1 MSSTSA
7 RRASRSMSE
16 SKPSK
21 HKNFMEIKFKKIRIR
36 NFRGLVSFEANLE
49 GRSVRISGA
58 NGLGKSS
65 VADAITW
72 VLFGKD
78 SRRRTAF
85 PIDPVDDEGR
95 IIHNLDVSVE
105 LEMLIDRQPTTLRR
119 RRQEKWVQKRGMT
132 REQLDGHQTT
142 CYIDGRPLPS
152 SDFSSHVDTIVK
164 EELFRALTT
173 PDYFPSLPMDQ
184 QYRLLVKIVGTRTLA
199 EIAAKDEEA
208 LKVVDELGQ
217 RSIDQYR
224 QGLTYDLQRTRK
236 ELETIPVRLSEVQG
250 FIEQVKAKG
259 ADGKTAQRH
268 AKGIEEKLR
277 QVTQEIDSMAGVV
290 RAENARYNDQRAYIQ
305 QLRQQR
311 AAIEDRIEKQNREAR
326 TLHQSLVCKAKE
338 ELEAAEERHTAAK
351 TMLGLHERRL
361 KDLEQQLTDFRS
373 RWEEVERLSFSWNAE
388 EAVCPTCGQPLP
400 QDQADQKRVEAEM
413 RFNERKM
420 KQQDALDEEGKKLAA
435 SKQRLQDLS
444 AAAREEM
451 ATAERLMP
459 EARERL
465 SKAEAEPIEQADYHD
480 ASDWQRLSSEI
491 DQRMKELEQTTQ
503 AQEPPQLA
511 ALRTEE
517 EGYRKELRLLQQTI
531 DRSKQID
538 EYIRREKELQKQRT
552 TLSGDIARMQTRLE
566 AAERLQLMEA
576 NDLQKRV
583 NDLFP
588 SVRFRL
594 SRELLNGR
602 EVGHCE
608 LSVDGVPYSGLS
620 TSERINAGLELINA
634 LARHYNIVAPIVI
647 DNAEAVNKVAP
658 TLGQQILLEVSP
670 AKKLNVEQITPSSLF
685 E

>member
-1 MSSTSA
+1 
-7 RRASRSMSE
+7 
-16 SKPSK
+16 
-21 HKNFMEIKFKKIRIR
+21 MEIKFKKIRIR
-36 NFRGLVSFEANLE
+36 NFRGLVSFDANLE

-85 PIDPVDDEGR
+85 PIDPVDDAGR

-105 LEMLIDRQPTTLRR
+105 LEMLIDGQPTTLRR

-132 REQLDGHQTT
+132 TEQLDGHQTT

-217 RSIDQYR
+217 RSLDQYR

-236 ELETIPVRLSEVQG
+236 ELELIPVRLSEVQG
-250 FIEQVKAKG
+250 FIEQVKVKG

-338 ELEAAEERHTAAK
+338 ELEATEERHTAAK

-361 KDLEQQLTDFRS
+361 KDLEQQLEDFRR

-420 KQQDALDEEGKKLAA
+420 RQQDALDEEGKKLAA

-459 EARERL
+459 EARQRL

-480 ASDWQRLSSEI
+480 AADWQRLSGEI

-517 EGYRKELRLLQQTI
+517 QAYRKELRLLEQTI

-538 EYIRREKELQKQRT
+538 EYVRRERELQKQRT

-583 NDLFP
+583 NELFP

-670 AKKLNVEQITPSSLF
+670 AKKLNVEQIAPSSLF

>member
-1 MSSTSA
+1 
-7 RRASRSMSE
+7 
-16 SKPSK
+16 
-21 HKNFMEIKFKKIRIR
+21 MEIKFKKVKIR
-36 NFRGLVSFEANLE
+36 NFRGLVSFDANLE

-85 PIDPVDDEGR
+85 PIDPVDDAGR

-105 LEMLIDRQPTTLRR
+105 LEMLIDGQPTTLRR

-208 LKVVDELGQ
+208 MKVVDELGQ

-224 QGLTYDLQRTRK
+224 QGLSYDLQRTRK

-338 ELEAAEERHTAAK
+338 ELEATEERHTAAK

-361 KDLEQQLTDFRS
+361 KDLEQQLEDFRS

-538 EYIRREKELQKQRT
+538 EYIRREKELQKWRT
-552 TLSGDIARMQTRLE
+552 TLSGEVARMQTRLE

-670 AKKLNVEQITPSSLF
+670 AKKLSVEQITPSSLF

>member
-1 MSSTSA
+1 
-7 RRASRSMSE
+7 
-16 SKPSK
+16 
-21 HKNFMEIKFKKIRIR
+21 MEIKFKKIRIR

-105 LEMLIDRQPTTLRR
+105 LEMLIDGQPTTLRR

-184 QYRLLVKIVGTRTLA
+184 QYRLLVKIVGTRSLA

-208 LKVVDELGQ
+208 MKVVDELGQ
-217 RSIDQYR
+217 RSLDQYR
-224 QGLTYDLQRTRK
+224 QGLSYDLQRTRK
-236 ELETIPVRLSEVQG
+236 EQELIPVRLSEVQG

-338 ELEAAEERHTAAK
+338 ELEATEERHTAAK

-361 KDLEQQLTDFRS
+361 KDLEQQLEDFRR
-373 RWEEVERLSFSWNAE
+373 RWKEVERLSFSWNAE

-420 KQQDALDEEGKKLAA
+420 QQQDALDEEGKKLAA

-451 ATAERLMP
+451 ATAERLLP
-459 EARERL
+459 EACERL

-480 ASDWQRLSSEI
+480 AADWQRLSGEI

-517 EGYRKELRLLQQTI
+517 QAYRKELRLLEQTI

-538 EYIRREKELQKQRT
+538 EYVRRERELQKQRT

-576 NDLQKRV
+576 NDLQQRV

-647 DNAEAVNKVAP
+647 DSAEAVNKVAP

-670 AKKLNVEQITPSSLF
+670 AKKLNVEQIAPSSLF

>member
-1 MSSTSA
+1 
-7 RRASRSMSE
+7 
-16 SKPSK
+16 
-21 HKNFMEIKFKKIRIR
+21 MEIKFKKIRIR
-36 NFRGLVSFEANLE
+36 NFRGLVSFDANLE

-85 PIDPVDDEGR
+85 PIDPVDDAGR

-105 LEMLIDRQPTTLRR
+105 LEMLIDGQPTTLRR

-132 REQLDGHQTT
+132 TEQLDGHQTT

-208 LKVVDELGQ
+208 LKVVNELGQ
-217 RSIDQYR
+217 RSLDQYR
-224 QGLTYDLQRTRK
+224 QGLSYDLQRTRK
-236 ELETIPVRLSEVQG
+236 EQELIPVRLSEVQG

-290 RAENARYNDQRAYIQ
+290 RAENARHNEQRAYIQ

-311 AAIEDRIEKQNREAR
+311 DAIEDRIEKQNREAR

-338 ELEAAEERHTAAK
+338 ELEATEERHTAAK

-361 KDLEQQLTDFRS
+361 KDLEQQLEDFRR

-480 ASDWQRLSSEI
+480 AADWQRLSSEI

-517 EGYRKELRLLQQTI
+517 QAYRKELRLLEQTI

-538 EYIRREKELQKQRT
+538 EYVRREKELQKQRT

-583 NDLFP
+583 NELFP

-670 AKKLNVEQITPSSLF
+670 AKKLNVEQIALSSLF

>member
-1 MSSTSA
+1 
-7 RRASRSMSE
+7 
-16 SKPSK
+16 
-21 HKNFMEIKFKKIRIR
+21 MEIKFKKIRIR

-105 LEMLIDRQPTTLRR
+105 LEMLIDGQPTTLRR

-224 QGLTYDLQRTRK
+224 QGLSYDLQRTRK

-338 ELEAAEERHTAAK
+338 ELEATEERHTAAK

-361 KDLEQQLTDFRS
+361 KDLEQQLEDFRS

-400 QDQADQKRVEAEM
+400 QDQAEQKRVEAEM

-420 KQQDALDEEGKKLAA
+420 RQQDALDEEGKKLAA

-517 EGYRKELRLLQQTI
+517 QAYRKELRLLEQTI

-538 EYIRREKELQKQRT
+538 EYVRREKELQKQRT

-583 NDLFP
+583 NELFP

-670 AKKLNVEQITPSSLF
+670 AKKLSVEQITPSSLF

>member
-1 MSSTSA
+1 
-7 RRASRSMSE
+7 
-16 SKPSK
+16 
-21 HKNFMEIKFKKIRIR
+21 MEIKFKKIRIR
-36 NFRGLVSFEANLE
+36 NFRGLVSFDVNLE

-85 PIDPVDDEGR
+85 PIDPVDDAGR

-105 LEMLIDRQPTTLRR
+105 LEMLIDGQPTTLRR

-132 REQLDGHQTT
+132 TEQLDGHQTT

-217 RSIDQYR
+217 RSLDQYR
-224 QGLTYDLQRTRK
+224 QGLSYDLQRTRK
-236 ELETIPVRLSEVQG
+236 EQELIPVRLSEVQG

-268 AKGIEEKLR
+268 AKAIEEKLR

-311 AAIEDRIEKQNREAR
+311 AAIEDRVEKQNREAR

-338 ELEAAEERHTAAK
+338 ELEALEERHTAAQ

-361 KDLEQQLTDFRS
+361 KDLEQQLVEFRR
-373 RWEEVERLSFSWNAE
+373 RWEEVERQQFSWNAE

-400 QDQADQKRVEAEM
+400 QDQAEQKRVDAEM

-420 KQQDALDEEGKKLAA
+420 RQQDALDEEGKKLAA

-444 AAAREEM
+444 AAARQEM
-451 ATAERLMP
+451 YEAERLTP

-480 ASDWQRLSSEI
+480 ASDWQRLTAEI
-491 DQRMKELEQTTQ
+491 DQRVKELEQTTQ

-517 EGYRKELRLLQQTI
+517 EGYRKELRLLEQTI

-538 EYIRREKELQKQRT
+538 EYVRREKELQAQRT
-552 TLSGDIARMQTRLE
+552 ALSSDVARMQTCLE

-576 NDLQKRV
+576 NDLQQRV
-583 NDLFP
+583 NELFP

-608 LSVDGVPYSGLS
+608 ISVGGVPYSGLS
-620 TSERINAGLELINA
+620 TSERINAGLQLINA
-634 LARHYNIVAPIVI
+634 LARHYRIVAPIVI
-647 DNAEAVNKVAP
+647 DNAEAVNQVAP

-670 AKKLNVEQITPSSLF
+670 AKKLSVEQITPSSLF

>member
-1 MSSTSA
+1 
-7 RRASRSMSE
+7 
-16 SKPSK
+16 
-21 HKNFMEIKFKKIRIR
+21 MEIKFKKIRIR
-36 NFRGLVSFEANLE
+36 NFRGLVSFDANLE

-85 PIDPVDDEGR
+85 PIDPVDDAGR

-105 LEMLIDRQPTTLRR
+105 LEMLIDGQPTTLRR

-132 REQLDGHQTT
+132 TEQLDGHQTT

-208 LKVVDELGQ
+208 MKVVDELDQ
-217 RSIDQYR
+217 RSLDQYR
-224 QGLTYDLQRTRK
+224 QGLAYDLQRTRK
-236 ELETIPVRLSEVQG
+236 EQELIPVRLSEVQG

-338 ELEAAEERHTAAK
+338 ELEATEERHTAAK

-361 KDLEQQLTDFRS
+361 KDLEQQLEDFRR
-373 RWEEVERLSFSWNAE
+373 RWEDVERLSFSWNAE

-420 KQQDALDEEGKKLAA
+420 QQQDALDEEGKKLAA

-480 ASDWQRLSSEI
+480 AADWQRLSSEI

-517 EGYRKELRLLQQTI
+517 QAYRKELRLLEQTI

-538 EYIRREKELQKQRT
+538 EYVRREKELQKQRT

-670 AKKLNVEQITPSSLF
+670 AKKLNVEHIAPSSLF

>member
-1 MSSTSA
+1 
-7 RRASRSMSE
+7 
-16 SKPSK
+16 
-21 HKNFMEIKFKKIRIR
+21 MEIKFKKIRIR
-36 NFRGLVSFEANLE
+36 NFRGLVSFDANLE
-49 GRSVRISGA
+49 GRSVRIAGA

-105 LEMLIDRQPTTLRR
+105 LEMLIDGQPTTLRR

-224 QGLTYDLQRTRK
+224 QGLSYDLQRTRK

-338 ELEAAEERHTAAK
+338 ELEATEERHTAAK
-351 TMLGLHERRL
+351 TLLGLHERRL

-480 ASDWQRLSSEI
+480 ASDWQRLTAEI
-491 DQRMKELEQTTQ
+491 DQRVKELEQTTQ

-517 EGYRKELRLLQQTI
+517 QAYRKELRLLEQTI

-538 EYIRREKELQKQRT
+538 EYVRREKELQKQRT

-670 AKKLNVEQITPSSLF
+670 AKKLSVEQITPSSLF

>member
-1 MSSTSA
+1 
-7 RRASRSMSE
+7 
-16 SKPSK
+16 
-21 HKNFMEIKFKKIRIR
+21 MEIKFKKIRIR
-36 NFRGLVSFEANLE
+36 NFRGLVSFEANLD
-49 GRSVRISGA
+49 GRPVRISGA

-85 PIDPVDDEGR
+85 PIDPVDDAGR
-95 IIHNLDVSVE
+95 IIHHLDVSVE
-105 LEMLIDRQPTTLRR
+105 LEMLIDGQPTTLRR

-132 REQLDGHQTT
+132 AEQLDGHQTT

-217 RSIDQYR
+217 RSLDQYR
-224 QGLTYDLQRTRK
+224 QGLAYDLQRTRK
-236 ELETIPVRLSEVQG
+236 EQETIPVRLSEVQG

-338 ELEAAEERHTAAK
+338 ELEATEERHTAAK

-459 EARERL
+459 EARQRL

-480 ASDWQRLSSEI
+480 ASDWQRLSGEI

-517 EGYRKELRLLQQTI
+517 QAYRKELRLLQQTI

-538 EYIRREKELQKQRT
+538 EYVRREKELQKQRT

-566 AAERLQLMEA
+566 SAERLQLMEA
-576 NDLQKRV
+576 NDLQQRV
-583 NDLFP
+583 NDLFS

>member
-1 MSSTSA
+1 
-7 RRASRSMSE
+7 
-16 SKPSK
+16 
-21 HKNFMEIKFKKIRIR
+21 MEIKFKKIRIR
-36 NFRGLVSFEANLE
+36 NFRGLVSFDANLE

-85 PIDPVDDEGR
+85 PIDPVDDAGR

-105 LEMLIDRQPTTLRR
+105 LEMLIDGQPTTLRR
-119 RRQEKWVQKRGMT
+119 RRSEKWVQKRGMT
-132 REQLDGHQTT
+132 TEQLDGHQTT

-208 LKVVDELGQ
+208 LKVVDEIGQ

-224 QGLTYDLQRTRK
+224 QVLAYDIQRTRK
-236 ELETIPVRLSEVQG
+236 EQELIPVRLSEVQG

-338 ELEAAEERHTAAK
+338 ELEATEERHTAAK

-361 KDLEQQLTDFRS
+361 KDLEQQLEDFRR

-420 KQQDALDEEGKKLAA
+420 QQQDALDEEGKKLAA

-480 ASDWQRLSSEI
+480 AADWQRLSGEI

-517 EGYRKELRLLQQTI
+517 QAYRKELRLLEQTI

-538 EYIRREKELQKQRT
+538 EYVRREKELQKQRT

-576 NDLQKRV
+576 NDLQQRV
-583 NDLFP
+583 NELFP

>member
-1 MSSTSA
+1 
-7 RRASRSMSE
+7 
-16 SKPSK
+16 
-21 HKNFMEIKFKKIRIR
+21 MEIKFKKVKIR

-85 PIDPVDDEGR
+85 PIDPVDDAGR

-105 LEMLIDRQPTTLRR
+105 LEMLIDGQPTTLRR

-132 REQLDGHQTT
+132 TEQLDGHQTT

-199 EIAAKDEEA
+199 EIAAKDKEA

-217 RSIDQYR
+217 RSLDQYR
-224 QGLTYDLQRTRK
+224 QGLSYDLQRTRK
-236 ELETIPVRLSEVQG
+236 EQELIPVRLSEVQG

-338 ELEAAEERHTAAK
+338 EMEATEERHTAAK

-361 KDLEQQLTDFRS
+361 KDLEQQLEDFRR

-451 ATAERLMP
+451 ATAERLLP

-480 ASDWQRLSSEI
+480 AADWQRLSSEI

-517 EGYRKELRLLQQTI
+517 QAYRKELRLLEQTI

-538 EYIRREKELQKQRT
+538 EYVRREKELQKQRT

-670 AKKLNVEQITPSSLF
+670 AKKLNVEQTAPSSLF

>member
-1 MSSTSA
+1 
-7 RRASRSMSE
+7 
-16 SKPSK
+16 
-21 HKNFMEIKFKKIRIR
+21 MEIKFKKIRIR
-36 NFRGLVSFEANLE
+36 NFRGLVSFDANLE

-85 PIDPVDDEGR
+85 PIDPVDDAGR

-105 LEMLIDRQPTTLRR
+105 LEMLIDGQPTTLRR

-132 REQLDGHQTT
+132 TEQLDGHQTT

-184 QYRLLVKIVGTRTLA
+184 QYRLLVKIVGTRSMA

-208 LKVVDELGQ
+208 MKVVDELGQ

-224 QGLTYDLQRTRK
+224 QGLSYDLQRTRK
-236 ELETIPVRLSEVQG
+236 ELELIPVRLSEVQG

-326 TLHQSLVCKAKE
+326 TLHQSLVCKDKE
-338 ELEAAEERHTAAK
+338 ELEATEERHTAAK

-361 KDLEQQLTDFRS
+361 KDLEQQLEDFRS

-420 KQQDALDEEGKKLAA
+420 QQQDALDEEGKKLAA

-517 EGYRKELRLLQQTI
+517 QAYRKELRLLQQTI

-538 EYIRREKELQKQRT
+538 EYIRREKELQKWRT
-552 TLSGDIARMQTRLE
+552 TLSGDVARMQTRLE

-576 NDLQKRV
+576 ADLQQRV
-583 NDLFP
+583 NELFP

>member
-1 MSSTSA
+1 
-7 RRASRSMSE
+7 
-16 SKPSK
+16 
-21 HKNFMEIKFKKIRIR
+21 MEIKFKKIRIR
-36 NFRGLVSFEANLE
+36 NFRGLVSFEANLD

-58 NGLGKSS
+58 NGMGKSS

-85 PIDPVDDEGR
+85 PIDPVDEEGKV
-95 IIHNLDVSVE
+95 IHNLDVSVE
-105 LEMLIDRQPTTLRR
+105 LEMLIDGQSTTLRR

-142 CYIDGRPLPS
+142 CYIDGRPLPA

-208 LKVVDELGQ
+208 LRVVDELGQ
-217 RSIDQYR
+217 RTLDQYR
-224 QGLTYDLQRTRK
+224 QAVSYDLQRTRK
-236 ELETIPVRLSEVQG
+236 ELEIIPVRLSEVQG

-259 ADGKTAQRH
+259 ADYVTARKQ
-268 AKGIEEKLR
+268 AKEVEWKID
-277 QVTQEIDSMAGVV
+277 QTTQEIDSLAGVV
-290 RAENARYNDQRAYIQ
+290 RAENARYNEQRAHIQ
-305 QLRQQR
+305 QLRQQL
-311 AAIEDRIEKQNREAR
+311 AAVEDRVEKANREAR
-326 TLHQSLVCKAKE
+326 TLHHSLVSKAKE
-338 ELEAAEERHTAAK
+338 DVEVLEERHTAAA
-351 TMLGLHERRL
+351 TLLSCHERNQ
-361 KDLEQQLTDFRS
+361 KNLEKQLEDFRR
-373 RWEEVERLSFSWNAE
+373 RWEETERLTFSWPVE
-388 EAVCPTCGQPLP
+388 ESVCPTCGQPLP
-400 QDQADQKRVEAEM
+400 QEQADKKRAEAEV

-420 KQQDALDEEGKKLAA
+420 QQQDALDQESERLAKAKKRLEDQTTAA
-435 SKQRLQDLS
+435 RQEIADTERMLPEARQRLQ
-444 AAAREEM
+444 E
-451 ATAERLMP
+451 
-459 EARERL
+459 
-465 SKAEAEPIEQADYHD
+465 AEAETVQQANFHDYP
-480 ASDWQRLSSEI
+480 DWQRLDKEI
-491 DQRMKELEQTTQ
+491 AQRIQALEQMGQ
-503 AQEPPQLA
+503 AQEPEELPR
-511 ALRTEE
+511 LREE
-517 EGYRKELRLLQQTI
+517 EKRYRQQLRVLQETI
-531 DRSKQID
+531 DRGNQLR
-538 EYIRREKELQKQRT
+538 EYELRQQELQGQRT
-552 TLSGDIARMQTRLE
+552 GLSTQVAKMQTRLE

-576 NDLQKRV
+576 NDLQQRV
-583 NDLFP
+583 NDLFS

-670 AKKLNVEQITPSSLF
+670 AKKLNVEQTTPSSLF
-685 E
+685 K

>member
-1 MSSTSA
+1 
-7 RRASRSMSE
+7 
-16 SKPSK
+16 
-21 HKNFMEIKFKKIRIR
+21 MEIKFKKIRIR
-36 NFRGLVSFEANLE
+36 NFRGLVSFDANLE

-105 LEMLIDRQPTTLRR
+105 LEMLIDGQPTTLRR

-132 REQLDGHQTT
+132 TEQLDGHQTT

-208 LKVVDELGQ
+208 MKVVDELGQ
-217 RSIDQYR
+217 RSLDQYR
-224 QGLTYDLQRTRK
+224 QGLAYDLQRTRK
-236 ELETIPVRLSEVQG
+236 EQEFIPVRLSEVQG

-338 ELEAAEERHTAAK
+338 ELEATEERHTAAK
-351 TMLGLHERRL
+351 TMLGLHERRI
-361 KDLEQQLTDFRS
+361 KDLEQQLEDFRR
-373 RWEEVERLSFSWNAE
+373 RWEEVERLSFSWNVE

-420 KQQDALDEEGKKLAA
+420 QQQDALDEEGKKLAA

-480 ASDWQRLSSEI
+480 AADWQRLSGEI

-517 EGYRKELRLLQQTI
+517 QAYRKELRLLEQTI

-538 EYIRREKELQKQRT
+538 EYVRREKELQKQRT
-552 TLSGDIARMQTRLE
+552 TLSGDVARMQTRLE

-583 NDLFP
+583 NELFP

-670 AKKLNVEQITPSSLF
+670 AKKLSVEQTAPSSLF

>member
-1 MSSTSA
+1 
-7 RRASRSMSE
+7 
-16 SKPSK
+16 
-21 HKNFMEIKFKKIRIR
+21 MEIKFKKIRIR
-36 NFRGLVSFEANLE
+36 NFRGLVSFDANLE

-85 PIDPVDDEGR
+85 PIDPVDDAGR

-105 LEMLIDRQPTTLRR
+105 LEMLIDGQPTTLRR

-132 REQLDGHQTT
+132 TEQLDGHQTT

-217 RSIDQYR
+217 RSLDQYR
-224 QGLTYDLQRTRK
+224 QGLSYDLQRTRK
-236 ELETIPVRLSEVQG
+236 EQELIPVRLSEVQG

-290 RAENARYNDQRAYIQ
+290 RAENARYNDQRAYIL

-338 ELEAAEERHTAAK
+338 ELEATEERHTAAK

-361 KDLEQQLTDFRS
+361 KDLEQQLIDFRS

-400 QDQADQKRVEAEM
+400 QDQAEQKRVETEM

-420 KQQDALDEEGKKLAA
+420 RQQDALDEEGKKLAA

-480 ASDWQRLSSEI
+480 AADWQRLTSEL

-517 EGYRKELRLLQQTI
+517 QAYRKELRLLEQTI

-538 EYIRREKELQKQRT
+538 EYVRREKELQKQRT

-602 EVGHCE
+602 EVAHCE

-647 DNAEAVNKVAP
+647 DNAEAVNKVTP

-670 AKKLNVEQITPSSLF
+670 AKKLNVEQIALSSLF

>member
-1 MSSTSA
+1 
-7 RRASRSMSE
+7 
-16 SKPSK
+16 
-21 HKNFMEIKFKKIRIR
+21 MEIKFKKIRIR
-36 NFRGLVSFEANLE
+36 NFRGLVSFDANLE
-49 GRSVRISGA
+49 GRSVRILGA

-85 PIDPVDDEGR
+85 PIDPVDDAGR

-105 LEMLIDRQPTTLRR
+105 LEMLIDGQPTTLRR

-132 REQLDGHQTT
+132 TEQLDGHQTT

-208 LKVVDELGQ
+208 MKVVDELGQ
-217 RSIDQYR
+217 RSLDQYR
-224 QGLTYDLQRTRK
+224 QGLAYDLQRTRK
-236 ELETIPVRLSEVQG
+236 ELELIPVRLSEVQG

-338 ELEAAEERHTAAK
+338 ELEATEERHTAAK

-361 KDLEQQLTDFRS
+361 KDLEQQLEDFRR
-373 RWEEVERLSFSWNAE
+373 RWEDVERLSFSWNAE

-420 KQQDALDEEGKKLAA
+420 QQQDALDEEGKKLAA

-480 ASDWQRLSSEI
+480 ASDWQRLTAEI
-491 DQRMKELEQTTQ
+491 DQRVKELEQTTQ

-517 EGYRKELRLLQQTI
+517 QAYRKELRLLEQTI

-538 EYIRREKELQKQRT
+538 EYVRREKELQKQRT

-583 NDLFP
+583 NELFP

-647 DNAEAVNKVAP
+647 DNAEAVNKVTP

>member
-1 MSSTSA
+1 
-7 RRASRSMSE
+7 
-16 SKPSK
+16 
-21 HKNFMEIKFKKIRIR
+21 MEIKFKKIRIR
-36 NFRGLVSFEANLE
+36 NFRGLVSFDANLE

-95 IIHNLDVSVE
+95 VIHNLDVSVE
-105 LEMLIDRQPTTLRR
+105 LEMLIDGQATTLRR

-132 REQLDGHQTT
+132 TEQLDGHQTT

-208 LKVVDELGQ
+208 MKVVDELGQ
-217 RSIDQYR
+217 RSLDQYR
-224 QGLTYDLQRTRK
+224 QGLAYDLQRTRK
-236 ELETIPVRLSEVQG
+236 EQELIPVRLSEVQG

-338 ELEAAEERHTAAK
+338 ELEATEERHTAAK

-361 KDLEQQLTDFRS
+361 KDLEQQLEDFRR

-459 EARERL
+459 EARQRL
-465 SKAEAEPIEQADYHD
+465 SKAEAEPIELADYHD
-480 ASDWQRLSSEI
+480 AADWQRLSGEI

-517 EGYRKELRLLQQTI
+517 EGYRKELRLLEQTI

-538 EYIRREKELQKQRT
+538 EYVRREKELQKQRT

-583 NDLFP
+583 NELFP

-670 AKKLNVEQITPSSLF
+670 AKKLNVEQIAPSSLF

>member
-1 MSSTSA
+1 
-7 RRASRSMSE
+7 
-16 SKPSK
+16 
-21 HKNFMEIKFKKIRIR
+21 MEIKFKKIRIR
-36 NFRGLVSFEANLE
+36 NFRGLVSFDANLE

-105 LEMLIDRQPTTLRR
+105 LEMLIDGQPTTLRR

-132 REQLDGHQTT
+132 TEQLDGHQTT

-217 RSIDQYR
+217 RSLDQYR
-224 QGLTYDLQRTRK
+224 QGLAYDLQRTRK
-236 ELETIPVRLSEVQG
+236 EQELIPVRLSEVQG

-338 ELEAAEERHTAAK
+338 ELEATEERHTAAK

-361 KDLEQQLTDFRS
+361 KDLEQQLEDFRR

-480 ASDWQRLSSEI
+480 AADWQRLSGEI

-517 EGYRKELRLLQQTI
+517 QAYRKELRLLEQTI

-538 EYIRREKELQKQRT
+538 EYVRREKELQKQRT

-583 NDLFP
+583 NELFP

-647 DNAEAVNKVAP
+647 DNAEAVNKVAQ

-670 AKKLNVEQITPSSLF
+670 AKKLNVEQIAPSSLF

>member
-1 MSSTSA
+1 
-7 RRASRSMSE
+7 
-16 SKPSK
+16 
-21 HKNFMEIKFKKIRIR
+21 MEIKFKKIRIR
-36 NFRGLVSFEANLE
+36 NFRGLVSFDANLE

-105 LEMLIDRQPTTLRR
+105 LEMLIDGQPTTLRR

-184 QYRLLVKIVGTRTLA
+184 QYRLLVKIVGTRSLA

-208 LKVVDELGQ
+208 MKVVDELGQ

-338 ELEAAEERHTAAK
+338 ELEATEERHTAAK

-420 KQQDALDEEGKKLAA
+420 KQQDALDEEGKKLAV

-517 EGYRKELRLLQQTI
+517 QAYRKELRLLEQTI

-538 EYIRREKELQKQRT
+538 EYVRREKELQKQRT

-576 NDLQKRV
+576 NDLQQRV

-670 AKKLNVEQITPSSLF
+670 AKKLSVEQITPSSLF

>member
-1 MSSTSA
+1 
-7 RRASRSMSE
+7 
-16 SKPSK
+16 
-21 HKNFMEIKFKKIRIR
+21 MEIKFKKIRIR

-105 LEMLIDRQPTTLRR
+105 LEMLIDGQPTTLRR
-119 RRQEKWVQKRGMT
+119 RRSEKWVQKRGMT
-132 REQLDGHQTT
+132 TKQLDGHQTT

-152 SDFSSHVDTIVK
+152 SDFSSYVDTIVK

-208 LKVVDELGQ
+208 VKVVDELGQ
-217 RSIDQYR
+217 RSLDQYR

-236 ELETIPVRLSEVQG
+236 ELELIPVRLSEVQG

-338 ELEAAEERHTAAK
+338 ELEATEERHTAAQ

-373 RWEEVERLSFSWNAE
+373 RWEEVERQSFSWNAE

-420 KQQDALDEEGKKLAA
+420 RQQDALDEEGKKLAA

-444 AAAREEM
+444 AAARQEM
-451 ATAERLMP
+451 YETERLTP

-480 ASDWQRLSSEI
+480 ASDWQRLTAEI
-491 DQRMKELEQTTQ
+491 DQRVKELEQTTQ

-517 EGYRKELRLLQQTI
+517 QGYRKELRLLEQTI

-538 EYIRREKELQKQRT
+538 GYVRREKELQAQRT
-552 TLSGDIARMQTRLE
+552 TLSGEVARMQTRLE

-576 NDLQKRV
+576 NDLQQRV
-583 NDLFP
+583 NELFP

-608 LSVDGVPYSGLS
+608 ISVGGVPYSGLS
-620 TSERINAGLELINA
+620 TSERINAGLQLINA
-634 LARHYNIVAPIVI
+634 LARHYRIVAPIVI

-685 E
+685 D

>member
-1 MSSTSA
+1 
-7 RRASRSMSE
+7 
-16 SKPSK
+16 
-21 HKNFMEIKFKKIRIR
+21 MEIKFKKIRIR
-36 NFRGLVSFEANLE
+36 NFRGLVNFEANLE
-49 GRSVRISGA
+49 GRSVRIAGA

-85 PIDPVDDEGR
+85 PIDPVDDAGR
-95 IIHNLDVSVE
+95 IIHHLDVSVE
-105 LEMLIDRQPTTLRR
+105 LEMLIDGQPTTLRR
-119 RRQEKWVQKRGMT
+119 RRSEKWVQKRGMT
-132 REQLDGHQTT
+132 TEQLDGHQTT

-217 RSIDQYR
+217 RSLDQYR
-224 QGLTYDLQRTRK
+224 QGLAYDLQRTRK
-236 ELETIPVRLSEVQG
+236 EQELIPVRLSEVQG

-338 ELEAAEERHTAAK
+338 ELEALEERHTAAQ
-351 TMLGLHERRL
+351 TMLGLHERRI
-361 KDLEQQLTDFRS
+361 KDLEQQLVDFRR
-373 RWEEVERLSFSWNAE
+373 RWEEVERQQFSWNAE

-420 KQQDALDEEGKKLAA
+420 RQQDALDEEGKKLAA
-435 SKQRLQDLS
+435 SKQRLQDLN
-444 AAAREEM
+444 AAARQEM
-451 ATAERLMP
+451 GEVERLTP

-465 SKAEAEPIEQADYHD
+465 SKAEAEPIAQSDYHD
-480 ASDWQRLSSEI
+480 ASDWQRLSGEI

-517 EGYRKELRLLQQTI
+517 QAYRKELRLLEQTI

-538 EYIRREKELQKQRT
+538 EYVRREKELQAQRT
-552 TLSGDIARMQTRLE
+552 ALSSEVARMQTCLE

-583 NDLFP
+583 NELFP

-608 LSVDGVPYSGLS
+608 ISVGGVPYSGLS
-620 TSERINAGLELINA
+620 TSERINAGLQLINA
-634 LARHYNIVAPIVI
+634 LARHYHIVAPIVI

>member
-1 MSSTSA
+1 
-7 RRASRSMSE
+7 
-16 SKPSK
+16 
-21 HKNFMEIKFKKIRIR
+21 MEIKFKKIRIR

-105 LEMLIDRQPTTLRR
+105 LEMLIDGQPTTLLR

-184 QYRLLVKIVGTRTLA
+184 QYRLLVKIVGTRSLA

-224 QGLTYDLQRTRK
+224 QGLSYDLQRTRK

-338 ELEAAEERHTAAK
+338 ELEATEERHTAAK

-361 KDLEQQLTDFRS
+361 KDLEQQLEDFRS

-420 KQQDALDEEGKKLAA
+420 RQQDALDEEGKKLAA

-480 ASDWQRLSSEI
+480 ASDWQRLTAEI
-491 DQRMKELEQTTQ
+491 DQRVKELEQTTQ

-517 EGYRKELRLLQQTI
+517 QAYRKELRLLEQTI

-538 EYIRREKELQKQRT
+538 GYIRREKELQAQRT
-552 TLSGDIARMQTRLE
+552 ALSGDVARMQTRLE

-576 NDLQKRV
+576 NDLQQRV

-620 TSERINAGLELINA
+620 SSERINAGLELINA
-634 LARHYNIVAPIVI
+634 LARHYNIVP
-647 DNAEAVNKVAP
+647 
-658 TLGQQILLEVSP
+658 
-670 AKKLNVEQITPSSLF
+670 PSSSTTPRPSTRWPRPSASRSSWRSHPPRSSASSRSHRHHFLNKPTKKTI
-685 E
+685 ENEQSS

>member
-1 MSSTSA
+1 
-7 RRASRSMSE
+7 
-16 SKPSK
+16 
-21 HKNFMEIKFKKIRIR
+21 MEIKFKKIRIR
-36 NFRGLVSFEANLE
+36 NFRGLVSFDANLE

-72 VLFGKD
+72 GLFGKD

-85 PIDPVDDEGR
+85 PIDPVDDAGR

-105 LEMLIDRQPTTLRR
+105 LEMLIDGQPTTLRR

-132 REQLDGHQTT
+132 TEQLDGHQTT

-217 RSIDQYR
+217 RSLDQYR

-236 ELETIPVRLSEVQG
+236 ELELIPVRLSEVQG

-311 AAIEDRIEKQNREAR
+311 AAIEDRVEKQNRETR

-338 ELEAAEERHTAAK
+338 ELEATEERHTAAQ

-373 RWEEVERLSFSWNAE
+373 RWEEVERQSFSWNAE

-400 QDQADQKRVEAEM
+400 QDQAEQKRVETEM

-420 KQQDALDEEGKKLAA
+420 RQQDALDEEGKKLAA

-444 AAAREEM
+444 AAARQEM
-451 ATAERLMP
+451 YEAERLTP

-480 ASDWQRLSSEI
+480 ASDWQRLTAEI
-491 DQRMKELEQTTQ
+491 DQRVKELEQTTQ

-517 EGYRKELRLLQQTI
+517 QAYRKELRLLEQTI

-538 EYIRREKELQKQRT
+538 EYVRREKELQKQRT

>member
-1 MSSTSA
+1 
-7 RRASRSMSE
+7 
-16 SKPSK
+16 
-21 HKNFMEIKFKKIRIR
+21 MEIKFKKIRIR
-36 NFRGLVSFEANLE
+36 NFRGLVSFDANLE

-85 PIDPVDDEGR
+85 PIDPVDDAGR

-105 LEMLIDRQPTTLRR
+105 LEMLIDGQPTTLRR
-119 RRQEKWVQKRGMT
+119 RRQEKWAQKRGMT
-132 REQLDGHQTT
+132 TEQLDGHQTT
-142 CYIDGRPLPS
+142 CYIDGRPLSS

-184 QYRLLVKIVGTRTLA
+184 QYRLLVKFVGTRTLA

-208 LKVVDELGQ
+208 MKVVDELGQ
-217 RSIDQYR
+217 RSLDQYR
-224 QGLTYDLQRTRK
+224 QGLAYDLQRTRK
-236 ELETIPVRLSEVQG
+236 EQELIPVRLSEVQG

-311 AAIEDRIEKQNREAR
+311 VAIEDRIEKQNREAR

-338 ELEAAEERHTAAK
+338 EMEATEERHTAAK

-361 KDLEQQLTDFRS
+361 KDLEQQLEDFRR

-420 KQQDALDEEGKKLAA
+420 QQQDALDEEGKKLAA

-480 ASDWQRLSSEI
+480 AADWQRLSSEL

-517 EGYRKELRLLQQTI
+517 QAYRKELRLLEQTI

-538 EYIRREKELQKQRT
+538 EYVRREKELQKQRT

-566 AAERLQLMEA
+566 TAERLQLMEA

-583 NDLFP
+583 NELFP

-670 AKKLNVEQITPSSLF
+670 AKKLSVEQTAPSSLF

>member
-1 MSSTSA
+1 
-7 RRASRSMSE
+7 
-16 SKPSK
+16 
-21 HKNFMEIKFKKIRIR
+21 MEIKFKKIRIR
-36 NFRGLVSFEANLE
+36 NFRGLVSFDANLE

-85 PIDPVDDEGR
+85 PIDPVDDAGR

-105 LEMLIDRQPTTLRR
+105 LEMLIDGQPTTLRR

-208 LKVVDELGQ
+208 MKVVDELGQ

-224 QGLTYDLQRTRK
+224 QGLAYDLQRTRK

-311 AAIEDRIEKQNREAR
+311 AAIEDRVEKQNREAR

-338 ELEAAEERHTAAK
+338 ELEATEERHTAAK

-361 KDLEQQLTDFRS
+361 KDLEQQLEDFRS

-420 KQQDALDEEGKKLAA
+420 QQQDALDEEGKKLAA
-435 SKQRLQDLS
+435 SKQRLQNLS

-465 SKAEAEPIEQADYHD
+465 SKAEAEPIEQTDYHD
-480 ASDWQRLSSEI
+480 ASDWQRLSGEI
-491 DQRMKELEQTTQ
+491 DQRVKELEQTTQ

-517 EGYRKELRLLQQTI
+517 QAYRKELRLLQQTI

-538 EYIRREKELQKQRT
+538 EYIRREKELQKWRT
-552 TLSGDIARMQTRLE
+552 TLSGDVARMQTRLE

-576 NDLQKRV
+576 ADLQQRV

-670 AKKLNVEQITPSSLF
+670 AKKLSVEQIIPSSLF

>member
-1 MSSTSA
+1 
-7 RRASRSMSE
+7 
-16 SKPSK
+16 
-21 HKNFMEIKFKKIRIR
+21 MEIKFKKIRIR
-36 NFRGLVSFEANLE
+36 NFRGLVSFDANLE

-85 PIDPVDDEGR
+85 PIDPVDDAGR

-105 LEMLIDRQPTTLRR
+105 LEMLIDGQPTTLRR

-132 REQLDGHQTT
+132 TEQLDGHQTT

-173 PDYFPSLPMDQ
+173 PDYFPSLPMDN

-217 RSIDQYR
+217 RSLDQYR
-224 QGLTYDLQRTRK
+224 QGLSYDLQRTRK
-236 ELETIPVRLSEVQG
+236 EQELIPVRLSEVQG

-338 ELEAAEERHTAAK
+338 ELEATEERHTAAK

-361 KDLEQQLTDFRS
+361 KDLEQQLEDFRR
-373 RWEEVERLSFSWNAE
+373 RWKEVERLSFSWNAE

-451 ATAERLMP
+451 ATAERLLP

-480 ASDWQRLSSEI
+480 AADWQRLSGEI

-517 EGYRKELRLLQQTI
+517 QAYRKELRLLEQTI

-538 EYIRREKELQKQRT
+538 EYVRREKELQKQRT

-594 SRELLNGR
+594 NRELLNGR

-670 AKKLNVEQITPSSLF
+670 AKKLSVEQITPTSLF

>member
-1 MSSTSA
+1 
-7 RRASRSMSE
+7 
-16 SKPSK
+16 
-21 HKNFMEIKFKKIRIR
+21 MEIKFKKIRIR

-105 LEMLIDRQPTTLRR
+105 LEMLIDGQPTTLRR
-119 RRQEKWVQKRGMT
+119 RRSEKWVQKRGMT

-142 CYIDGRPLPS
+142 CYIDGRPLPF

-184 QYRLLVKIVGTRTLA
+184 QYRLLVKIVGTRTLT

-208 LKVVDELGQ
+208 MKVVDELGQ

-224 QGLTYDLQRTRK
+224 QGLSYDLQRTRK
-236 ELETIPVRLSEVQG
+236 ELELIPVRLSEVQG

-277 QVTQEIDSMAGVV
+277 QVTQEIGSMAGVV

-338 ELEAAEERHTAAK
+338 ELEATEERHTAAK

-361 KDLEQQLTDFRS
+361 KDLEQQLIDFRR
-373 RWEEVERLSFSWNAE
+373 RWEEVERQQFSWNAG

-400 QDQADQKRVEAEM
+400 QDQAEQKRVEAEM

-420 KQQDALDEEGKKLAA
+420 QQQDALDEEGKKLAA

-451 ATAERLMP
+451 ATAERLLP

-480 ASDWQRLSSEI
+480 AADWQRLSGEI

-517 EGYRKELRLLQQTI
+517 QAYRKELRLLEQTI

-538 EYIRREKELQKQRT
+538 EYVRRERELQKQRT

-583 NDLFP
+583 NELFP

-620 TSERINAGLELINA
+620 TSERINAGLELSNA

-670 AKKLNVEQITPSSLF
+670 AKKLSVEQITSSSLF

>member
-1 MSSTSA
+1 
-7 RRASRSMSE
+7 
-16 SKPSK
+16 
-21 HKNFMEIKFKKIRIR
+21 MEIKFKKIRIR
-36 NFRGLVSFEANLE
+36 NFRGLVSFDANLE

-85 PIDPVDDEGR
+85 PIDPVDDAGR

-105 LEMLIDRQPTTLRR
+105 LEMLIDGQPTTLRR
-119 RRQEKWVQKRGMT
+119 RRSEKWVQKRGMT
-132 REQLDGHQTT
+132 TEQLDGHQTT

-217 RSIDQYR
+217 RSLDQYR
-224 QGLTYDLQRTRK
+224 QGLSYDLQRTRK
-236 ELETIPVRLSEVQG
+236 EQELIPVRLSEVQG

-338 ELEAAEERHTAAK
+338 ELEATEERHTAAK

-361 KDLEQQLTDFRS
+361 KDLEQQLEDFRR
-373 RWEEVERLSFSWNAE
+373 RWKEVERLSFSWNAE

-444 AAAREEM
+444 TAAREEM

-517 EGYRKELRLLQQTI
+517 QAYRKELRLLEQTI

-576 NDLQKRV
+576 NDLQQRV

-670 AKKLNVEQITPSSLF
+670 AKKLSVEQITPSSLF

>member
-1 MSSTSA
+1 
-7 RRASRSMSE
+7 
-16 SKPSK
+16 
-21 HKNFMEIKFKKIRIR
+21 MEIKFKKIRIR

-85 PIDPVDDEGR
+85 PIDPVDDAGR

-105 LEMLIDRQPTTLRR
+105 LEMLIDGQPTTLRR

-224 QGLTYDLQRTRK
+224 QGLSYDLQRTRK
-236 ELETIPVRLSEVQG
+236 EQELIPVRLSEVQG

-338 ELEAAEERHTAAK
+338 ELEATEERHTAAK

-361 KDLEQQLTDFRS
+361 KDLEQQIEDFRS

-400 QDQADQKRVEAEM
+400 QDQAEQKRVEAEM

-517 EGYRKELRLLQQTI
+517 QAYRKELRLLEQTI

-538 EYIRREKELQKQRT
+538 EYVRREKELQKQRT

-576 NDLQKRV
+576 ADLQQRV

-670 AKKLNVEQITPSSLF
+670 AKKLSVEQITPSSLF

>member
-1 MSSTSA
+1 
-7 RRASRSMSE
+7 
-16 SKPSK
+16 
-21 HKNFMEIKFKKIRIR
+21 MEIKFKKIRIR

>member
-1 MSSTSA
+1 
-7 RRASRSMSE
+7 
-16 SKPSK
+16 
-21 HKNFMEIKFKKIRIR
+21 MEINFKKIRIR
-36 NFRGLVSFEANLE
+36 NFRGLVSFDANLE

-85 PIDPVDDEGR
+85 PIDPVDDAGR

-105 LEMLIDRQPTTLRR
+105 LEMLIDGQPTTLRR

-132 REQLDGHQTT
+132 TEQLDGHQTT

-217 RSIDQYR
+217 RSLDQYR

-236 ELETIPVRLSEVQG
+236 ELELIPVRLSEVQG

-338 ELEAAEERHTAAK
+338 ELEALEERHTAAQ

-361 KDLEQQLTDFRS
+361 KDLEQQLEDFRR

-451 ATAERLMP
+451 ATAERLLP

-480 ASDWQRLSSEI
+480 AADWQRLSGEI

-517 EGYRKELRLLQQTI
+517 QAYRKELRLLEQTI

-538 EYIRREKELQKQRT
+538 EYVRRERELQKQRT

-583 NDLFP
+583 NELFP

-670 AKKLNVEQITPSSLF
+670 AKKLNVEQIAPSSLF

>member
-1 MSSTSA
+1 
-7 RRASRSMSE
+7 
-16 SKPSK
+16 
-21 HKNFMEIKFKKIRIR
+21 MEIKFKKIRIR
-36 NFRGLVSFEANLE
+36 NFRGLVSFDANLE
-49 GRSVRISGA
+49 GRSVRIAGA

-85 PIDPVDDEGR
+85 PIDPVDDAGR

-105 LEMLIDRQPTTLRR
+105 LEMLIDGQPTTLRR
-119 RRQEKWVQKRGMT
+119 RRSEKWVQKRGMT
-132 REQLDGHQTT
+132 TEQLDGHQTT

-217 RSIDQYR
+217 RSLDQYR
-224 QGLTYDLQRTRK
+224 QGLSYDLQRTRK
-236 ELETIPVRLSEVQG
+236 EQELIPVRLSEVQG

-338 ELEAAEERHTAAK
+338 EMEALEERHTAAK

-373 RWEEVERLSFSWNAE
+373 RWEKVERLSFSWNAE

-420 KQQDALDEEGKKLAA
+420 QQQDALDEEGKKLAA

-480 ASDWQRLSSEI
+480 AADWQRLSGEI

-517 EGYRKELRLLQQTI
+517 QAYRKELRLLEQTI

-538 EYIRREKELQKQRT
+538 EYVRREKELQKQRT

-583 NDLFP
+583 NELFP

-634 LARHYNIVAPIVI
+634 LARRYNIVAPIVI

-670 AKKLNVEQITPSSLF
+670 AKKLSVEQITPSSLF

>member
-1 MSSTSA
+1 
-7 RRASRSMSE
+7 
-16 SKPSK
+16 
-21 HKNFMEIKFKKIRIR
+21 MEIKFKKIRIR
-36 NFRGLVSFEANLE
+36 NFRGLANFEANLE
-49 GRSVRISGA
+49 GRSVRIAGA

-85 PIDPVDDEGR
+85 PIDPVDDAGR
-95 IIHNLDVSVE
+95 IIHHLDVSVE
-105 LEMLIDRQPTTLRR
+105 LELLIDGQPTTLRR
-119 RRQEKWVQKRGMT
+119 RRSEKWVQKRGMT
-132 REQLDGHQTT
+132 TEQLDGHQTT
-142 CYIDGRPLPS
+142 CYIDGRPLPA

-236 ELETIPVRLSEVQG
+236 ELELIPVRLSEVQG

-338 ELEAAEERHTAAK
+338 ELEALEERHTAAQ

-361 KDLEQQLTDFRS
+361 KDLEQQLVDFRR
-373 RWEEVERLSFSWNAE
+373 RWEEVERQQFSWNAE

-420 KQQDALDEEGKKLAA
+420 RQQDALDEEGKKLAT

-444 AAAREEM
+444 AAARQEM
-451 ATAERLMP
+451 GEVERLTP

-465 SKAEAEPIEQADYHD
+465 SKAEAEPIAQADYHD
-480 ASDWQRLSSEI
+480 AADWQRLSAEI
-491 DQRMKELEQTTQ
+491 DQRVKELEQTTQ

-517 EGYRKELRLLQQTI
+517 EGYRKELRLLEQTI

-538 EYIRREKELQKQRT
+538 EYVRREKELQAQRT
-552 TLSGDIARMQTRLE
+552 ALSGEAARMQTSLE

-576 NDLQKRV
+576 NDLQQRV
-583 NDLFP
+583 NELFP

-608 LSVDGVPYSGLS
+608 ISVGGVPYSGLS
-620 TSERINAGLELINA
+620 TSERINAGLQLINA
-634 LARHYNIVAPIVI
+634 LARHYHIVAPIVI
-647 DNAEAVNKVAP
+647 DNAEAVNQVAP

-670 AKKLNVEQITPSSLF
+670 AKKLSVEQITPSSLF

>member
-1 MSSTSA
+1 
-7 RRASRSMSE
+7 
-16 SKPSK
+16 
-21 HKNFMEIKFKKIRIR
+21 MEIKFKKIRIR

-105 LEMLIDRQPTTLRR
+105 LEMLIDGQPTTLRR

-184 QYRLLVKIVGTRTLA
+184 QYRLLVKIVGTRSLA

-217 RSIDQYR
+217 RSLDQYR
-224 QGLTYDLQRTRK
+224 QGLSYDLQRTRK
-236 ELETIPVRLSEVQG
+236 ELELIPVRLSEVQG

-290 RAENARYNDQRAYIQ
+290 RAENARHNDQRAYIQ

-311 AAIEDRIEKQNREAR
+311 DAIEDRIEKQNREAR

-338 ELEAAEERHTAAK
+338 ELEATEERHTAAK

-361 KDLEQQLTDFRS
+361 KDLEQQLEDFRS

-420 KQQDALDEEGKKLAA
+420 QQQDALDEEGKKLAA

-451 ATAERLMP
+451 ATAERLLP

-480 ASDWQRLSSEI
+480 AADWQRLSGEI

-517 EGYRKELRLLQQTI
+517 QAYRKELRLLEQTI

-538 EYIRREKELQKQRT
+538 EYIRREKELQKWRT
-552 TLSGDIARMQTRLE
+552 TLSGDVARMQTRLE

-576 NDLQKRV
+576 ADLQQRV
-583 NDLFP
+583 NELFP

>member
-1 MSSTSA
+1 
-7 RRASRSMSE
+7 
-16 SKPSK
+16 
-21 HKNFMEIKFKKIRIR
+21 MEIKFKKIRIR

-105 LEMLIDRQPTTLRR
+105 LEMLIDGQPTTLRR

-208 LKVVDELGQ
+208 MKVVDELGQ

-224 QGLTYDLQRTRK
+224 QGLSYDLQRTRK

-338 ELEAAEERHTAAK
+338 ELEATEERHTAAK

-361 KDLEQQLTDFRS
+361 KDLEQQLEDFRS
-373 RWEEVERLSFSWNAE
+373 RWEEVERQSFSWNAE

-517 EGYRKELRLLQQTI
+517 QAYRKELRLLEQTI

-538 EYIRREKELQKQRT
+538 GYIRREKELQTQRT
-552 TLSGDIARMQTRLE
+552 ALSGEVARMQTRLE

-670 AKKLNVEQITPSSLF
+670 AKKLSVEQITPLSLF

>member
-1 MSSTSA
+1 
-7 RRASRSMSE
+7 
-16 SKPSK
+16 
-21 HKNFMEIKFKKIRIR
+21 MEIKFKKIRIR
-36 NFRGLVSFEANLE
+36 NFRGLVSFDANLE

-105 LEMLIDRQPTTLRR
+105 LEMLIDGQPTTLRR

-132 REQLDGHQTT
+132 TEQLDGHQTT

-184 QYRLLVKIVGTRTLA
+184 QYRLLVKIVGTCTLA

-217 RSIDQYR
+217 RSLDQYR
-224 QGLTYDLQRTRK
+224 QGLAYDLQRTRK
-236 ELETIPVRLSEVQG
+236 EQELIPVRLSEVQG

-268 AKGIEEKLR
+268 AKGIEENLR

-311 AAIEDRIEKQNREAR
+311 AAIEGRIEKQNRETR

-338 ELEAAEERHTAAK
+338 ELEATEERHTAAK

-361 KDLEQQLTDFRS
+361 KDLEQQLEDFRR

-420 KQQDALDEEGKKLAA
+420 QQQDALDEEGKKLAA

-480 ASDWQRLSSEI
+480 AADWQRLSGEI

-517 EGYRKELRLLQQTI
+517 QAYRKELRLLEQTI

-538 EYIRREKELQKQRT
+538 EYVRREKELQKQRT

-583 NDLFP
+583 NELFP

-647 DNAEAVNKVAP
+647 DNSEAVNKVAP

>member
-1 MSSTSA
+1 
-7 RRASRSMSE
+7 
-16 SKPSK
+16 
-21 HKNFMEIKFKKIRIR
+21 MEIKFKKIRIR
-36 NFRGLVSFEANLE
+36 NFRGLVSFDANLE

-105 LEMLIDRQPTTLRR
+105 LEMLIDGQPTTLRR

-132 REQLDGHQTT
+132 TEQLDGHQTT

-208 LKVVDELGQ
+208 MKVVDELGQ
-217 RSIDQYR
+217 RSLDQYR
-224 QGLTYDLQRTRK
+224 QGLSYDLQRTRK
-236 ELETIPVRLSEVQG
+236 EQELIPVRLSEVQG

-338 ELEAAEERHTAAK
+338 ELEATEERHTAAK

-361 KDLEQQLTDFRS
+361 KDLEQQLEDFRR

-420 KQQDALDEEGKKLAA
+420 QQQDALDEEGKKLAA

-480 ASDWQRLSSEI
+480 AADWQRLSSEI

-517 EGYRKELRLLQQTI
+517 QAYRKELRLLEQTI

-538 EYIRREKELQKQRT
+538 EYVRREKELQKQRT

-576 NDLQKRV
+576 NDLQQRV

-620 TSERINAGLELINA
+620 TSERINAGLELFNA

-670 AKKLNVEQITPSSLF
+670 AKKLNVEQIAPSSLF

>member
-1 MSSTSA
+1 
-7 RRASRSMSE
+7 
-16 SKPSK
+16 
-21 HKNFMEIKFKKIRIR
+21 MEIKFKKIRIR
-36 NFRGLVSFEANLE
+36 NFRGLVSFDANLE

-85 PIDPVDDEGR
+85 PIDPVDDAGR

-105 LEMLIDRQPTTLRR
+105 LEMLIDGQPTTLRR

-132 REQLDGHQTT
+132 TEQLDGHQTT

-217 RSIDQYR
+217 RSLDQYR

-236 ELETIPVRLSEVQG
+236 ELELIPVRLSEVQG

-311 AAIEDRIEKQNREAR
+311 AAIEDRVEKQNRETR

-338 ELEAAEERHTAAK
+338 ELEATEERHTAAQ

-373 RWEEVERLSFSWNAE
+373 RWEEVERQSFSWNAE

-400 QDQADQKRVEAEM
+400 QDQAEQKRVETEM

-420 KQQDALDEEGKKLAA
+420 RQQDALDEEGKKLAA

-444 AAAREEM
+444 AAARQEM
-451 ATAERLMP
+451 YEAERLTP

-480 ASDWQRLSSEI
+480 ASDWQRLTAEI
-491 DQRMKELEQTTQ
+491 DQRVKELEQTTQ

-517 EGYRKELRLLQQTI
+517 QAYRKELRLLEQTI

-538 EYIRREKELQKQRT
+538 EYVRREKELQKQRT

>member
-1 MSSTSA
+1 
-7 RRASRSMSE
+7 
-16 SKPSK
+16 
-21 HKNFMEIKFKKIRIR
+21 MEIKFKKIRIR
-36 NFRGLVSFEANLE
+36 NFRGLVSFDANLE

-85 PIDPVDDEGR
+85 PIDPVDDAGR

-105 LEMLIDRQPTTLRR
+105 LEMLIDGQPTTLRR

-132 REQLDGHQTT
+132 TEQLDGHQTT

-199 EIAAKDEEA
+199 EIAAKEEEA
-208 LKVVDELGQ
+208 MKVVDELGQ
-217 RSIDQYR
+217 RSLDQYR
-224 QGLTYDLQRTRK
+224 QGLAYDLQRTRK
-236 ELETIPVRLSEVQG
+236 EQELIPVRLSEVQG

-338 ELEAAEERHTAAK
+338 ELEATEERHTAAK

-361 KDLEQQLTDFRS
+361 KDLEQQLEDFRR

-420 KQQDALDEEGKKLAA
+420 QQQDALDEEGKKLAA

-451 ATAERLMP
+451 ATAERLLP

-480 ASDWQRLSSEI
+480 AAGWQRLSGEI

-517 EGYRKELRLLQQTI
+517 QAYRKELRLLEQTI

-538 EYIRREKELQKQRT
+538 EYVRREKELQKQRT

-608 LSVDGVPYSGLS
+608 LSVEGVPYSGLS

-670 AKKLNVEQITPSSLF
+670 AKKLNVEQIAPSSLF